1 MTVAIDKS
9 IDVLEIDIDQNLEL
23 IGISFESYNET
34 FSVFNDICWDLLV
47 VMMEETWTNN
57 IEYLAHCISRV

>member
-57 IEYLAHCISRV
+57 IKYLTHCISRV